1 MPMRVAVLSLALLS
15 AAACGGAAPS
25 RIPDPGAGLE
35 ALQSAIDR
43 DGVFRC
49 HSPGGSLMGG
59 LLLGL
64 HLHEKRIPVL
74 IEAGDFCG
82 SAAALAALGGSPLY
96 KSGAGA
102 LVFHGPTPA
111 MSPFARGLMQG
122 AFAAWD
128 VPRPLAARVLALRPG
143 ELWKPDPQDL
153 RPLLEARAR

>member
-1 MPMRVAVLSLALLS
+1 MLLVLPV
-15 AAACGGAAPS
+15 AAACSPAAPM
-25 RIPDPGAGLE
+25 RIPGTGAGLE
-35 ALQSAIDR
+35 ALSAAADR

-49 HSPGGSLMGG
+49 DSPGGSLVGG
-59 LLLGL
+59 LLLGM

-74 IEAGDFCG
+74 IEAGDFCA
-82 SAAALAALGGSPLY
+82 SAAALAALGGSSLY

-111 MSPFARGLMQG
+111 MSPFERGLMQG

-143 ELWKPDPQDL
+143 ELWTPDPQDL